1 MAYVR
6 TERCDLC
13 KGVQTSE
20 KPADIKGTVLT
31 VNHTRKFICGDC
43 QIVFDEIFR
52 VGAERLRENVREM
65 RKLLDRVN
73 WLETEKRGLE
83 GRLKHKVEE
92 TKKERLKVQE
102 AFEKKLKNLENEVER
117 LSRGKPSAG
126 ERRTR

>member
-20 KPADIKGTVLT
+20 KPADIKGSVLT

-43 QIVFDEIFR
+43 LIVFDEIFR

-65 RKLLDRVN
+65 RRLLDRVN
-73 WLETEKRGLE
+73 WLETEKKGLE
-83 GRLKHKVEE
+83 NRLKHKVEE
-92 TKKERLKVQE
+92 TKRERLKIQE
-102 AFEKKLKNLENEVER
+102 EFEKQIKNLENEIDGLTRKQPE
-117 LSRGKPSAG
+117 KG
-126 ERRTR
+126 ERRAR